1 MSKELI
7 ERLQTC
13 CPDPEKFKGE
23 PHWPRE
29 AVVELCQEAAD
40 EIKRLEARADAN
52 ADHAKLANKNQAS
65 IATSLKQATAKIGR
79 LEGENRALKSAI
91 KSMRFEAARFTG
103 FVELCDDALNKGDD
117 NA

>member
-40 EIKRLEARADAN
+40 ELERLEAALREIASD
-52 ADHAKLANKNQAS
+52 KN
-65 IATSLKQATAKIGR
+65 
-79 LEGENRALKSAI
+79 
-91 KSMRFEAARFTG
+91 RFTNHG
-103 FVELCDDALNKGDD
+103 WRLAKAALDKDTLNDRGSDQYA
-117 NA
+117 NPQQEQT